1 MSNAGETVAVAIRLP
16 KETGM
21 VEPGGFDPSRL
32 HFIGVGGIGMSGLA
46 KIFASRGSRV
56 SGSDAKDSHLL
67 GALRQLGCEV
77 TVGHDPS
84 NLGDPTCVVVCTA
97 IRADNPELVAARARG
112 IPVVHRAEA
121 LASLMADRR
130 AVVVAG
136 THGKTTTTSMLSVA
150 FQRLGLDPSY
160 AIGGELGEPGSNAHE
175 GSGDLFVA
183 EADESDRSFHRYRPT
198 AGTILNIEED
208 HHDHYSSLAEIVE
221 SFHQFARRIVAGGV
235 LVASADD
242 PAAAGLAGRLAQS
255 TPGLRVWTFGEAN
268 SADWRIAKIDLHQLT
283 SQAVVRSPEGEE
295 LTLRVMV
302 PGRHNA
308 HNATAALAV
317 GAGLGLPASEMA
329 EALSAYAGVGR
340 RFQIKGQA
348 RGVTVVDSYAHHP
361 SEIAADLATA
371 RQAVSGGRVVAV
383 FQPHLFTRTRALG
396 AGMGQALAAADVAV
410 IMDIYPAREDP
421 IPGVTSDIVIHAAL
435 EHGAVVRVAH
445 QGAAVPDIVAGIAQ
459 PGDMVLTMGAGDVTM
474 LGPRILASLGHPAP
488 TTSGPG

>member
-1 MSNAGETVAVAIRLP
+1 MEHNR
-16 KETGM
+16 
-21 VEPGGFDPSRL
+21 FDPSRL
-32 HFIGVGGIGMSGLA
+32 HFIGIGGIGMSGLA

-67 GALRQLGCEV
+67 GSLRQLGCEV
-77 TVGHDPS
+77 DVGHDTA
-84 NLGDPTCVVVCTA
+84 NVGDPTCVVICTA

-112 IPVVHRAEA
+112 IPVVHRAQA
-121 LASLMADRR
+121 LAYLMGGCR

-160 AIGGELGEPGSNAHE
+160 AIGGELGEPGSNAYD

-183 EADESDRSFHRYRPT
+183 EADESDRSFHYYRPT
-198 AGTILNIEED
+198 AATILNIEED
-208 HHDHYSSLAEIVE
+208 HHDRYASLAEIVE
-221 SFHQFARRIVAGGV
+221 AFDQFARRIVAGGV
-235 LVASADD
+235 LVASADN
-242 PAAAGLAGRLAQS
+242 PAAAELASQLAQS
-255 TPGLRVWTFGEAN
+255 APGLRVVTFGEADD
-268 SADWRIAKIDLHQLT
+268 ADWHIAKVDLHGLT
-283 SQAVVRSPEGEE
+283 ASETIVRSPEGEE
-295 LTLRVMV
+295 LALRLRV

-317 GAGLGLPASEMA
+317 GVGLGLPPSGMA
-329 EALSAYAGVGR
+329 EALGAYAGVGR

-371 RQAVSGGRVVAV
+371 RQAIQDGRVLAV
-383 FQPHLFTRTRALG
+383 FQPHLFTRTQALG
-396 AGMGQALAAADVAV
+396 AGMGQALAAADIAV

-421 IPGVTSDIVIHAAL
+421 IPGVTSDIVIRSAL

-445 QGAAVPDIVAGIAQ
+445 PWSAVPDVVAGMAR
-459 PGDMVLTMGAGDVTM
+459 PGDLVLTMGAGDVTM
-474 LGPRILASLGHPAP
+474 LGPRILASLDRATPDP
-488 TTSGPG
+488 V